1 MSTPAENAFPLVP
14 LGEVLTKSK
23 EQVEIDPHEQY
34 KQVTIKLWGQGVVL
48 RDEVAGTQISST
60 RRFVVRPQQFI
71 LSRIDARNGAFGLV
85 SDYLDGAVVSNDFPS
100 FTPDASRLLPDF
112 LGWMSKTRSF
122 VDLCKAASEGTTN
135 RVRLKEHLFMATKI
149 PLPPLPKQRRIVAR
163 IEDLAARIEEARGL
177 RRQAM
182 EEAEALRR
190 AMIFGPSQRES
201 RLTKMSELVTLRQ
214 PDVSVVPQETYHFAG
229 VYSFGRGV
237 FRGDAKTGMEFR
249 YPRLTR
255 ISEGNFIYPKLM
267 AWEGALGSVPK
278 ECDGLVVSPE
288 FPVFEVDES
297 KVLPETLD
305 VYFRTASVWPQ
316 LSGTST
322 GTNVRR
328 RRLNPKTFL
337 DYEFPLPSMAAQEQL
352 RVITSKLNRLKRIQ
366 TETAAELDALL
377 PSVLDRAFKG
387 RL

>member
-1 MSTPAENAFPLVP
+1 MNEPYPRVP
-14 LGEVLTKSK
+14 LGEVLFRRKDITVI
-23 EQVEIDPHEQY
+23 EDFEEY
-34 KQVTIKLWGQGVVL
+34 KRLTIRMKGGGIVL
-48 RDEVAGTQISST
+48 RDTLTGNEIGTK
-60 RRFVVRPQQFI
+60 RQFTVSQGQLL
-71 LSRIDARNGAFGLV
+71 LSKIDARNGAFGV
-85 SDYLDGAVVSNDFPS
+85 VPKECDGAIITGNFWT
-100 FTPDASRLLPDF
+100 FDANRDVLDIRYLNY
-112 LGWMSKTRSF
+112 LTRTKLF
-122 VDLCKAASEGTTN
+122 VDSCIRASEGTTN
-135 RVRLKEHLFMATKI
+135 RLYLQEDLFLAQEL
-149 PLPPLPKQRRIVAR
+149 PLPPLSEQQRIVAR
-163 IEDLAARIEEARGL
+163 IEELAARIEEARGL
-177 RRQAM
+177 RRQAV

-190 AMIFGPSQRES
+190 AIIFDPAQEKAKP
-201 RLTKMSELVTLRQ
+201 TKMNELVSLRQ
-214 PDVSVVPQETYHFAG
+214 PDVSVVPHEAYHFAG

-237 FRGDAKTGMEFR
+237 FRGDVKTGMEFR

-255 ISEGNFIYPKLM
+255 VSEGNFIYPKLM
-267 AWEGALGSVPK
+267 AWEGALGIVPK
-278 ECDGLVVSPE
+278 ECDGLMVSPE

-337 DYEFPLPSMAAQEQL
+337 DYEFPLPSMAAQKQL
-352 RVITSKLNRLKRIQ
+352 REITDKLNPLKMVQ
-366 TETAAELDALL
+366 AETAAELDALL